1 MDDTEAAVEETSA
14 LMSKAGLEAVLEE
27 LRRARGID
35 LSDHRRATLERRLAV
50 RMSKVRLNDP
60 EDYLE
65 RLRSDPSECDRLIE
79 TIEIKVS

>member
-1 MDDTEAAVEETSA
+1 
-14 LMSKAGLEAVLEE
+14 
-27 LRRARGID
+27 
-35 LSDHRRATLERRLAV
+35 
-50 RMSKVRLNDP
+50 MSKVRLNDP

>member
-35 LSDHRRATLERRLAV
+35 LSDYRRATLDGAWPCGCPRCV
-50 RMSKVRLNDP
+50 
-60 EDYLE
+60 
-65 RLRSDPSECDRLIE
+65 
-79 TIEIKVS
+79 